1 MDNVERVG
9 RWHRVVDLA
18 DVTKIEARRHHEI
31 PAKERLVLHD
41 RDGALTN
48 RSARRGTR
56 RRRRVGRAATDRPH
70 WLGGAPFVI
79 PDLKTSDVEVDRWC
93 LAPPRPFHEQV
104 LFRQDDVAGDT
115 GLPGART
122 APDHREPVMR

>member
-1 MDNVERVG
+1 MARS
-9 RWHRVVDLA
+9 
-18 DVTKIEARRHHEI
+18 EAR
-31 PAKERLVLHD
+31 ATWVTWN
-41 RDGALTN
+41 A
-48 RSARRGTR
+48 SAAGIAWWISPTWHAPQAPRGTR
-56 RRRRVGRAATDRPH
+56 CDRSPSLARRRAVPD
-70 WLGGAPFVI
+70 

-104 LFRQDDVAGDT
+104 LFRQDNVAGAT

>member
-1 MDNVERVG
+1 MARS
-9 RWHRVVDLA
+9 
-18 DVTKIEARRHHEI
+18 EARATWI
-31 PAKERLVLHD
+31 TWNA
-41 RDGALTN
+41 
-48 RSARRGTR
+48 SAAGIAWWISPTWHAPQASL
-56 RRRRVGRAATDRPH
+56 GRAATDRPH

-93 LAPPRPFHEQV
+93 LAPPRPFHDQV
-104 LFRQDDVAGDT
+104 LFRQDDVAGAT